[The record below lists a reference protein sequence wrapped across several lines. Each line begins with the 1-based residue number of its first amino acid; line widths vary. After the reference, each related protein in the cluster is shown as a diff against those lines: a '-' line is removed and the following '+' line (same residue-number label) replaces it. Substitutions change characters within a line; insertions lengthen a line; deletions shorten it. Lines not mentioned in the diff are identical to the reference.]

1 MNNSFEF
8 CNDQPGRF
16 LAVFIIVP
24 ILIIKGL
31 HYNDYFIIYF
41 AVILFIWDLYH
52 IIYSKPNIP
61 IYYDIEKCNYNNLN
75 ENNENKVDE
84 NKDDEN
90 KDDENKV

>member
-8 CNDQPGRF
+8 CNDQPGRI
-16 LAVFIIVP
+16 LAVFIIAP
-24 ILIIKGL
+24 ILMIKGL

-61 IYYDIEKCNYNNLN
+61 IYYDIEKCNYNLN
-75 ENNENKVDE
+75 E

-90 KDDENKV
+90 KDHENKDDQDKV

>member
-1 MNNSFEF
+1 MNNYFEF

-16 LAVFIIVP
+16 LAVFIIAP

-61 IYYDIEKCNYNNLN
+61 IYYDIEKGNYDNLN
-75 ENNENKVDE
+75 E

-90 KDDENKV
+90 KDDENKDDQDKV